1 MEHIYFMQGGILV
14 LIDMIMGHGVV
25 PMDKIKVTRSEE
37 NTYPEQILIEGFN
50 FNVIW
55 HKCVPLSTQ

>member
-1 MEHIYFMQGGILV
+1 MQGGILV
-14 LIDMIMGHGVV
+14 LIDMILGHGVV
-25 PMDKIKVTRSEE
+25 PMDKIKVT

-50 FNVIW
+50 FDVIW